1 MTTPS
6 PSKPTEISASF
17 AAAQLAD
24 GWTSPE
30 YNDVSKPTGDIKIA
44 PAVAPELKSSFF
56 YQEDSEFIEG
66 GFEGWTVICGCAL
79 VSVST
84 IGWNLIWGVFETYH
98 ADHML
103 KGTSD
108 AQLSAVGAVQNSLM
122 TFLSFI
128 FGKLGDR

>member
-1 MTTPS
+1 MPS
-6 PSKPTEISASF
+6 SRPATQPPNEPSAIK
-17 AAAQLAD
+17 
-24 GWTSPE
+24 
-30 YNDVSKPTGDIKIA
+30 NDAGKQAGDIDILSA
-44 PAVAPELKSSFF
+44 TALESHTSIS
-56 YQEDSEFIEG
+56 QEHDAFIEG
-66 GFEGWTVICGCAL
+66 GFEGWTVVFGCAL

-103 KGTSD
+103 RGTSD

-128 FGKLGDR
+128 SGKLGDR